1 MAPRAFPANDKD
13 AQPGW
18 FQDERNRDFGEW
30 VAEEKWDLLAEFIVI
45 VIGREFFNNKYPI
58 KKKETLFDKDP
69 IFNTGITTL
78 HRVIRDAL
86 QQSKPSTAV
95 TITYK
100 STGGTALDWQPLKT
114 NSMSWST
121 VRKNMRKTGAVGG
134 NQAITLDEMVSV
146 VLRDVKIRFGM
157 EPRAA
162 GYQVWLEAAFVAYLP
177 HVIVEE
183 KLRDPSTSWGT
194 DVAYALQ
201 VLHLLARHDLC
212 NALGMEIR
220 RLERQIGELEYASDK
235 DLRDL
240 HYLGR
245 ARGLYM
251 ILGPDSNAQFYLTSA
266 PAAHVVKYGANLMG
280 GNDVQ
285 VP

>member
-13 AQPGW
+13 AHPGW

-30 VAEEKWDLLAEFIVI
+30 IAEEKWDLLAEFIVI

-58 KKKETLFDKDP
+58 KRKETLFDKDP
-69 IFNTGITTL
+69 IFNTGTITTL
-78 HRVIRDAL
+78 HRVVRDAL
-86 QQSKPSTAV
+86 QQSEPATAV
-95 TITYK
+95 AYK
-100 STGGTALDWQPLKT
+100 STGGTARDWQPLKT
-114 NSMSWST
+114 NSMSWSS
-121 VRKNMRKTGAVGG
+121 VRKNLRKVGSVGG
-134 NQAITLDEMVSV
+134 NQSITLEEMVSV

-157 EPRAA
+157 ELRAA
-162 GYQVWLEAAFVAYLP
+162 GYQVWLEEAFVAYLP

-183 KLRDPSTSWGT
+183 NLRDPSTYWGI

-212 NALGMEIR
+212 NALAMEIR
-220 RLERQIGELEYASDK
+220 RLECQIRELEHASDE

-251 ILGPDSNAQFYLTSA
+251 LLGPDSDVQFYLTSA
-266 PAAHVVKYGANLMG
+266 PPAHVVKYGANLMG
-280 GNDVQ
+280 GNDIQ
-285 VP
+285 IP